1 MDGKVSLKE
10 IIGTEDEVD
19 YLQAIQKF
27 SCLDKD
33 VEKFLKIKA
42 LDFDKRNKSRT
53 YLLIDSNQDEE
64 IIILGYY
71 TITIKNLPFTEIV
84 SKSMIKKIDGYSN
97 NVNSA
102 ESILIG
108 QLGKNYNYKDKIS
121 GSFLLN
127 HAMVTVYS
135 IHNLAGCRIVFLECS
150 DNEKI
155 VKFYQDNGFA
165 FLQKSGEYLQMIRH
179 L

>member
-1 MDGKVSLKE
+1 MVEKIRLKNIVE
-10 IIGTEDEVD
+10 SGRE
-19 YLQAIQKF
+19 QKF
-27 SCLDKD
+27 IKAIENFNCQDKD
-33 VEKFLKIKA
+33 VEKFLKLKA

-53 YLLIDSNQDEE
+53 YLIVDGERDEE

-71 TITIKNLPFTEIV
+71 TITIKNLPFREIV
-84 SKSMIKKIDGYSN
+84 SKSTIKKIDGYSN
-97 NVNSA
+97 NINSA

-108 QLGKNYNYKDKIS
+108 QLGKNYDYRNNLS
-121 GSFLLN
+121 GSILLA
-127 HAMVTVYS
+127 HAMNTVYA

-155 VKFYQDNGFA
+155 VKFYQDNNFT
-165 FLQKSGEYLQMIRH
+165 FLQKCGEYLQMIRH